1 LLGIYEKIL
10 ERERE
15 EEWGGKLCLRGESFK
30 KKERVRRWERLRII
44 GKNVYHISSH
54 EKEAQC

>member
-1 LLGIYEKIL
+1 MLGIYEKIL
-10 ERERE
+10 EREGGGMERKVVFERGKFQE
-15 EEWGGKLCLRGESFK
+15 E
-30 KKERVRRWERLRII
+30 ERVRRWKRLRII

>member
-10 ERERE
+10 EREGGGMGRKVVFERGKFQE
-15 EEWGGKLCLRGESFK
+15 E
-30 KKERVRRWERLRII
+30 ERVRRWERLRII